1 MNLSNNHLKEFGDI
15 NKPTLEKTTISKFS
29 DFQNITA
36 NLIEKIDFSN
46 RIFINRLDDEDIIK
60 KDENFI
66 SLLESIRNIGLLNP
80 VYLLETNG
88 KYIIISGWR
97 RLLALKELFNE
108 NTNRVFSQKAIIFRK
123 NTPMEILENTSIDE
137 NTKRKDLS
145 ILELSYKF
153 NKMSSEEGTTIEDC
167 LKKFNIGKTQFH
179 AIKKAIN
186 FHPFIKEFILEEI
199 GPTNSD
205 YLNKIYEKLLVNETQ
220 ENAEK
225 IVISYKNFSR
235 DELKKILESL
245 IKKIKKSKVDIFEF
259 KRQKKKTFFTI
270 KDSLSDDDYTKIEN
284 FIKSLLKK

>member
-1 MNLSNNHLKEFGDI
+1 MNLSNNHLKGFGDV

-36 NLIEKIDFSN
+36 NLIDKIDFSN
-46 RIFINRLDDEDIIK
+46 RIFINRLDEEDEIK
-60 KDENFI
+60 MDENFV

-80 VYLLETNG
+80 IYLLETDDN
-88 KYIIISGWR
+88 YIIISGWR

-108 NTNRVFSQKAIIFRK
+108 NKNRVFSQKAIIFRK
-123 NTPMEILENTSIDE
+123 NTPIEILENTSIDE

-153 NKMSSEEGTTIEDC
+153 NKMSNEEGSTIEDC

-186 FHPFIKEFILEEI
+186 FTPFIKEFILEEV
-199 GPTNSD
+199 GPTRAD
-205 YLNKIYEKLLVNETQ
+205 YLNKIYEKLLTNETQ

-225 IVISYKNFSR
+225 IIISYKNFSR
-235 DELKKILESL
+235 DELKNILETL
-245 IKKIKKSKVDIFEF
+245 VKKIKKSKVDIFEF
-259 KRQKKKTFFTI
+259 KRQRKKTSFTI
-270 KDSLSDDDYTKIEN
+270 KDSLSDDDYIKIEN
-284 FIKSLLKK
+284 FIKTLLNK

>member
-1 MNLSNNHLKEFGDI
+1 MNLSNNHLKGFGDV

-36 NLIEKIDFSN
+36 NLIDKIDFSN
-46 RIFINRLDDEDIIK
+46 RIFINRLDEEDEIK
-60 KDENFI
+60 MDENFV

-80 VYLLETNG
+80 IYLLETDD

-108 NTNRVFSQKAIIFRK
+108 NKNRVFSQKAIIFRK
-123 NTPMEILENTSIDE
+123 NTPIEILENTSIDE

-153 NKMSSEEGTTIEDC
+153 NKMSNEEGSTIEDC

-186 FHPFIKEFILEEI
+186 FTPFIKEFILEEV
-199 GPTNSD
+199 GPTRAD
-205 YLNKIYEKLLVNETQ
+205 YLNKIYEKLLTNETQ

-235 DELKKILESL
+235 DELKKILEAL
-245 IKKIKKSKVDIFEF
+245 IKKIKKSKIDIFEF
-259 KRQKKKTFFTI
+259 KRQRKKTSFTI

-284 FIKSLLKK
+284 FIKTLLNK

>member
-1 MNLSNNHLKEFGDI
+1 MNLSNNHLKGFGDV

-36 NLIEKIDFSN
+36 NLIDKIDFSN
-46 RIFINRLDDEDIIK
+46 RIFINRLDEEDEIK
-60 KDENFI
+60 MDENFV

-80 VYLLETNG
+80 IYLLETDDN
-88 KYIIISGWR
+88 YIIISGWR

-108 NTNRVFSQKAIIFRK
+108 NKNRVFSQKAIIFRK
-123 NTPMEILENTSIDE
+123 NTPIEILENTSIDE

-153 NKMSSEEGTTIEDC
+153 NKMSNEEGSTIEDC

-186 FHPFIKEFILEEI
+186 FTPFIKEFILEEV
-199 GPTNSD
+199 GPTRAD
-205 YLNKIYEKLLVNETQ
+205 YLNRIYEKLLTNETQ

-225 IVISYKNFSR
+225 IIISYKNFSR
-235 DELKKILESL
+235 DELKNILETL
-245 IKKIKKSKVDIFEF
+245 VKKIKKSKVDIFEF
-259 KRQKKKTFFTI
+259 KRQRKKTSFTI
-270 KDSLSDDDYTKIEN
+270 KDSLSDDDYIKIEN
-284 FIKSLLKK
+284 FIKTLLNK

>member
-1 MNLSNNHLKEFGDI
+1 MNLSNNHLKGFGDV

-36 NLIEKIDFSN
+36 NLIDKIDFSN
-46 RIFINRLDDEDIIK
+46 RIFINRLDEEDEIK
-60 KDENFI
+60 MDENFV

-80 VYLLETNG
+80 IYLLETDD

-108 NTNRVFSQKAIIFRK
+108 NKNRVFSQKAIIFRK
-123 NTPMEILENTSIDE
+123 NTPIEILENTSIDE

-153 NKMSSEEGTTIEDC
+153 NKMSNEEGSTIEDC

-186 FHPFIKEFILEEI
+186 FTPFIKEFILEEV
-199 GPTNSD
+199 GPTRAD
-205 YLNKIYEKLLVNETQ
+205 YLNKIYEKLLTNETQ

-225 IVISYKNFSR
+225 IIISYKNFSR
-235 DELKKILESL
+235 DELKNILETL
-245 IKKIKKSKVDIFEF
+245 VKKIKKSKVDIFEF
-259 KRQKKKTFFTI
+259 KRQRKKTSFTI
-270 KDSLSDDDYTKIEN
+270 KDSLS
-284 FIKSLLKK
+284 